1 MSLPPELDSD
11 ATQRQYQKENKEQK
25 DSGGSKRT
33 LMGWLQSSE
42 VDAANFPSVL
52 KVLEDN
58 KDDLK
63 QTLNC
68 CRAVIKFANN
78 SIKVEQS
85 EAWLKATEQVLLNI
99 DKYRSSS
106 DLPKKE
112 KIPFTDLYIAKFS
125 CLKVRNNRNEEAKEC
140 LIQAIYLS
148 SSCEEKIKAYLT
160 LAQYYEDISE
170 YNEMKKYLDKS
181 EKLCQTKPI
190 LENYLAHV
198 WLLLGHYYFFQF
210 NFRLSMQNLMKARTK
225 LESILKNTQNK
236 TKESE
241 WTYRRLSDC
250 LHYIGRIYH
259 EHYELVKAA
268 EYYIKAQRILEE
280 NQKKNLLE
288 KEPRATAFYH
298 LRLGQILEICQ
309 IRDGA
314 REHYDE
320 SKNIFSYGVSQKDSK
335 SDNSKIVSSGSV
347 QVYLALANMIKDA
360 PTSQSKSYEPTLKK
374 QEAQIKKAEEDSL
387 KTGYYRGYL
396 LALLQLFWLYVR
408 NLKFH
413 LALPLVW
420 KALTSDEFKKSGGVL
435 LLYRYAKKFIFG
447 IFYKIRFLVLLKLH
461 SDKVLYRCHCPI
473 HQNKQYEK

>member
-1 MSLPPELDSD
+1 MALPRDLDD
-11 ATQRQYQKENKEQK
+11 ATKRQLQKENKQQK
-25 DSGGSKRT
+25 DSGGSEGT
-33 LMGWLQSSE
+33 LMGWLESSSE
-42 VDAANFPSVL
+42 VDVDNFLSIL
-52 KVLEDN
+52 QVLEDN

-78 SIKVEQS
+78 SIKVGRS
-85 EAWLKATEQVLLNI
+85 EEWLKATEQVLLNI
-99 DKYRSSS
+99 DKYRSSL
-106 DLPKKE
+106 DFPKEE

-170 YNEMKKYLDKS
+170 YNEMKNYLDKC

-210 NFRLSMQNLMKARTK
+210 NFRLSLQNLTKARTK
-225 LESILKNTQNK
+225 LQSILNKTQNK

-268 EYYIKAQRILEE
+268 EYYIEAQRILEE
-280 NQKKNLLE
+280 NQKNYFLA
-288 KEPRATAFYH
+288 KELGATAFYH

-309 IRDGA
+309 ITDGA
-314 REHYDE
+314 MEHYNE
-320 SKNIFSYGVSQKDSK
+320 SRNFFSDGVSQKDSK
-335 SDNSKIVSSGSV
+335 SDKSRIVSSGSV

-360 PTSQSKSYEPTLKK
+360 PTSQSKSYEQTLKK
-374 QEAQIKKAEEDSL
+374 QEAQIKEAEEDSL

-435 LLYRYAKKFIFG
+435 LLYRYAKKIIFG
-447 IFYKIRFLVLLKLH
+447 IFYKIRFLVWLKLH
-461 SDKVLYRCHCPI
+461 SDKVLYRCPCPI
-473 HQNKQYEK
+473 QHNKQYEK